1 MPKYYTT
8 DKNKRNTSDY
18 ENGLRYNG
26 SLGFLYDLGANS
38 VNFHYYSNY
47 VGRKLGWDT
56 NHDKSPAHDPKVSSV
71 DGGVVDAFRHALTN
85 AFVSNGLWNSIGT
98 YISFTHGDAR
108 EEKNM
113 REAFKI
119 YDEDMNKMK
128 EIIESEEVIGKVPAV
143 HPYFIEDQLRK
154 TLMDMHNNRVGY
166 EAGLEEF
173 KAGRSIYE
181 KNGKISEEDVIGSLE
196 KRIVDLTKKDQN
208 TGYSELIT
216 SPNDPRIFEMIK
228 EIVDSP
234 SNNRFYKFA
243 ENFKFD
249 EKFHESSQMQAH
261 TYDAISI
268 GYDDQSKYVPGDIH
282 NIFRASQKVLSEHN
296 SYYEL
301 ESKRFSKKKSY
312 HTDAEVCFLGSVE
325 ISTPSG
331 PVPIMNIKIGD
342 SVFGFESPN
351 SDLITGVVSEIH
363 SHYVDEILNMGAV
376 SVTATHPFLLSDGS
390 FKAIGDVTE
399 NEWLVCGDG
408 SLSRRPDIIKI
419 KGNFKVY
426 NITVERC
433 HTYVAGGWRVHNK
446 NIPPILLDMGFGIE
460 TIDSGKVMYDWDE
473 KGGRRVSTGWAGRKT
488 GMLAVD
494 LDGNGKIEGPDELSM
509 ARHKPGAMTDLAGL
523 SAFDSNGDGLLSGLD
538 AMFPKFGVWIDANQD
553 GLTDSGEFRTLETA
567 GISAITL
574 EPTQVTPGRA
584 MGKNP
589 LHGIGRFRWADGSD
603 GALADVAFAL
613 DRQGLSREADALSW
627 RLDIP
632 SGLPVPVSDLE
643 GATAPTGSAGAYA
656 PSRTVLPDFPGG
668 KQKKH
673 RHRATEWQATE
684 WQAGQTDRLPTS
696 SQNLPMADPPMSAP
710 LTLPVL
716 TLQPKRRRS
725 LAQPAEGGQERSISL
740 PPQPVESYRGTL
752 TPEELYRLKHG
763 LSLEQI
769 LRQGAGDSRLY
780 QD

>member
-1 MPKYYTT
+1 M
-8 DKNKRNTSDY
+8 
-18 ENGLRYNG
+18 ENHEERYRR
-26 SLGFLYDLGANS
+26 LYDELLII
-38 VNFHYYSNY
+38 
-47 VGRKLGWDT
+47 RRL
-56 NHDKSPAHDPKVSSV
+56 DP
-71 DGGVVDAFRHALTN
+71 
-85 AFVSNGLWNSIGT
+85 
-98 YISFTHGDAR
+98 
-108 EEKNM
+108 
-113 REAFKI
+113 
-119 YDEDMNKMK
+119 
-128 EIIESEEVIGKVPAV
+128 
-143 HPYFIEDQLRK
+143 
-154 TLMDMHNNRVGY
+154 
-166 EAGLEEF
+166 
-173 KAGRSIYE
+173 
-181 KNGKISEEDVIGSLE
+181 
-196 KRIVDLTKKDQN
+196 VDLDFLINNYIYYNSQKYNYPPTYLLNLSDFIRWYDWKK
-208 TGYSELIT
+208 
-216 SPNDPRIFEMIK
+216 PNFTEYDHDHI
-228 EIVDSP
+228 EIYTLHNSDFS
-234 SNNRFYKFA
+234 
-243 ENFKFD
+243 
-249 EKFHESSQMQAH
+249 EKFRESNLSAN
-261 TYDAISI
+261 DGKDNKKPNASFVLLSAISR
-268 GYDDQSKYVPGDIH
+268 DKT
-282 NIFRASQKVLSEHN
+282 E
-296 SYYEL
+296 
-301 ESKRFSKKKSY
+301 FSKIFNVNISRNFFLDKYKLSTNFGLNVGKTMSHDESGWKKQ
-312 HTDAEVCFLGSVE
+312 
-325 ISTPSG
+325 
-331 PVPIMNIKIGD
+331 
-342 SVFGFESPN
+342 
-351 SDLITGVVSEIH
+351 
-363 SHYVDEILNMGAV
+363 
-376 SVTATHPFLLSDGS
+376 
-390 FKAIGDVTE
+390 
-399 NEWLVCGDG
+399 
-408 SLSRRPDIIKI
+408 DIIKAMGGVDWNI
-419 KGNFKVY
+419 DDRNRLVFNAGIDYSNNLRKYIGNFGLWYQYNYGNLNLGLGVDHGDKNTSVGARGSYSVFDKDFSMFWDAKLNPLSPFSGGSYNLGVGATFNPEMGWGGEAKVQLTDQGVGATLGVFNNGVLTLWGEDIRVRLAAEY
-426 NITVERC
+426 NSLTKNSSITV
-433 HTYVAGGWRVHNK
+433 RVNLLDVFP
-446 NIPPILLDMGFGIE
+446 PPILLDMGFGIE

-494 LDGNGKIEGPDELSM
+494 LDGNGKIEGPYELSM

-656 PSRTVLPDFPGG
+656 PSRTVMPDFPGG

-696 SQNLPMADPPMSAP
+696 SQNLPMADPPMSTP